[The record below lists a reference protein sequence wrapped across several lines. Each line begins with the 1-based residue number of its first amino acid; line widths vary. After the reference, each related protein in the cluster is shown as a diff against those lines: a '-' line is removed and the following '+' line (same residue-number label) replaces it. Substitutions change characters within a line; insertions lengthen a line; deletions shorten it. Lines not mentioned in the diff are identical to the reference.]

1 MSVASAVRTLD
12 SVCDEAIES
21 RAPVVIERDGYPDVV
36 VVRADEWRSLQ
47 ETAYLMSSPANA
59 RRLLSALEMSHRNEG
74 DSCSVD
80 ELRRELDL
88 ASNS

>member
-36 VVRADEWRSLQ
+36 VVRADEWRRDRKSTRLN
-47 ETAYLMSSPANA
+47 SS
-59 RRLLSALEMSHRNEG
+59 HT
-74 DSCSVD
+74 
-80 ELRRELDL
+80 
-88 ASNS
+88 